1 MIRIFII
8 TLIQGLLPIIPCLF
22 SYHQGIDKVIT
33 PWPLLVLF
41 IFFFNVFI
49 ILKFWKY
56 LGYTKSERQGEA
68 ILLFVAAFVPF
79 LTYKAIESNE
89 NLTLTSQIVCYCI
102 GQISIW
108 GTIVWAPEI
117 SGYFLERHSSK
128 MILSGQKKLLS
139 RKEFL
144 ENRKHKTSK

>member
-56 LGYTKSERQGEA
+56 LGYTKARDKEKPSFYSWR
-68 ILLFVAAFVPF
+68 LLYRF
-79 LTYKAIESNE
+79 
-89 NLTLTSQIVCYCI
+89 
-102 GQISIW
+102 
-108 GTIVWAPEI
+108 
-117 SGYFLERHSSK
+117 
-128 MILSGQKKLLS
+128 
-139 RKEFL
+139 
-144 ENRKHKTSK
+144 